1 MGFSPLGGGGGLS
14 GGGNGLWP
22 HGCGCGFCPRDAAWG
37 AVGGGGVPLCA
48 RLSSLGTVIP
58 MGKKP

>member
-1 MGFSPLGGGGGLS
+1 MGYGPTAVVVASAPRMLRGELAGGGS
-14 GGGNGLWP
+14 
-22 HGCGCGFCPRDAAWG
+22 H
-37 AVGGGGVPLCA
+37 CA

>member
-1 MGFSPLGGGGGLS
+1 MGYGPTAVVVASAPGMLRGE
-14 GGGNGLWP
+14 LW
-22 HGCGCGFCPRDAAWG
+22 
-37 AVGGGGVPLCA
+37 GGGGVPLCA

>member
-1 MGFSPLGGGGGLS
+1 MGYGPT
-14 GGGNGLWP
+14 
-22 HGCGCGFCPRDAAWG
+22 
-37 AVGGGGVPLCA
+37 AVVVASAPGMLRGELGGGGVPLCA